1 MVDFPVVELI
11 PGKYM
16 AGQAAGAHRD
26 VSEGADGT
34 RLETQRVTMVYPSFQ
49 AQPTII
55 LLVFISYYIPFIS
68 YETSLFNGGRLWIA
82 IFLLVKT
89 QHFQTPMA
97 RCGCPEALTP
107 IWTSG
112 RLAEAAGKPIE
123 MAAIFMAKIC
133 KTPWIHL
140 ISESIF
146 DISMGSFH

>member
-34 RLETQRVTMVYPSFQ
+34 RLETQRLETQRVTMVYPSFQ

-68 YETSLFNGGRLWIA
+68 YETSLFNGGRL
-82 IFLLVKT
+82 
-89 QHFQTPMA
+89 
-97 RCGCPEALTP
+97 
-107 IWTSG
+107 
-112 RLAEAAGKPIE
+112 
-123 MAAIFMAKIC
+123 
-133 KTPWIHL
+133 
-140 ISESIF
+140 
-146 DISMGSFH
+146 

>member
-55 LLVFISYYIPFIS
+55 LLVFISYYIPHIS
-68 YETSLFNGGRLWIA
+68 QSHLNYIPLYPLTRSTGH
-82 IFLLVKT
+82 IFWVS
-89 QHFQTPMA
+89 
-97 RCGCPEALTP
+97 
-107 IWTSG
+107 I
-112 RLAEAAGKPIE
+112 I
-123 MAAIFMAKIC
+123 
-133 KTPWIHL
+133 
-140 ISESIF
+140 ISR
-146 DISMGSFH
+146 